1 MASWTDRIPTF
12 NPYVEQQP
20 VDAMLKVGM
29 YKQQKYEEGVQK
41 IQTAIDNVAG
51 LDIVSNLDKKYLQSK
66 LDALGNNLNLVAG
79 ADFSNFQLVNSVN
92 GMTKEIVKDKYIQ
105 NAVSSTAQI
114 RKNQR
119 ILEADEK
126 AGKSSVQNRA
136 KFEEGV
142 GQYINKIHL
151 KDNYNGKYVRYI
163 DIDKKLRDVAE
174 KVHEVDNTVEIPY
187 QRDGA
192 GNTLYFDSRGNVSTD
207 PNSGGKPKIDDAIL
221 RITTKGKPAEKI
233 LANFYSSL
241 NENDME
247 QLHIDSW
254 YHYRGKTADDFKRDA
269 VSNYET
275 SKQMLNDR
283 IIQQNV
289 RLSTSPNL
297 TTAEKNKIEAEIN
310 DANTLLTNGSLD
322 KKLDEEFARIDSNKD
337 IEEYKYQLYTQKS
350 LSNLAKDMS
359 WQSYEQEYKSNP
371 YAQMLMERKRLQFQY
386 DDAARDQ
393 RNKDREFGW
402 KQYTWTTEQAQK
414 AQDKLDAT
422 QGSLPPVTNQ
432 AISTDV
438 DTPDLGKLNAEIIAI
453 GGQRTK
459 GGGIIQAGQ
468 IDVLTN
474 SYLDKVTKSSLTTPQ
489 QKASYLDYLSREYSK
504 NPNQLVKA
512 LNNPNLAQYLEK
524 RRALEI
530 TLAQKQALAKST
542 AQASSVFDDQ
552 ARELIGNY
560 GGVNYANGKTMYSAN
575 ELYSFAKDAE
585 NYYKTTGGGAASP
598 TTGASASQT
607 TFDAK
612 GLLNAYKGRKE
623 EALAKA
629 FVKHYYGQTLNSTEK
644 ILFDRARQIKFK
656 FDPQIYKIH
665 QAKQKFEADYL
676 STRMPERQIQVGTL
690 NYDGNKADQSRTKEL
705 IGNKIN
711 EFTKLGQ
718 VDVNKWG
725 DFSPTELNRIRE
737 SKNVSYTIEKKYD
750 GTANLVVTDGKDKQ
764 IIPMTAGEL
773 TRFYPRIAQ
782 GNPWSDIK
790 NEVLAS
796 PHRTTNIS
804 GTGDDSTLAVNAR
817 LSGYSA
823 PHLANTSLAPLVRF
837 DVEGA
842 ADNDGG
848 DSDSFILKMYVN
860 NNGIWKT
867 GYVGSRFTSL
877 ASIQE
882 QVKQIGPG
890 TVSDFL
896 RINK

>member
-51 LDIVSNLDKKYLQSK
+51 LDIASELDKKYLQSK
-66 LDALGNNLNLVAG
+66 LNGLGNNLNIVAG

-92 GMTKEIVKDKYIQ
+92 GMTKEIVKDEYVQ
-105 NAVSSTAQI
+105 NAVASTAQI

-142 GQYINKIHL
+142 GNYINKIHL

-163 DIDKKLRDVAE
+163 DIDKKMREVAD
-174 KVHEVDNTVEIPY
+174 KVHEVDNTIEDPFK
-187 QRDGA
+187 RDGNGKHILDA
-192 GNTLYFDSRGNVSTD
+192 Q
-207 PNSGGKPKIDDAIL
+207 GKPIPDDAML

-233 LANFYSSL
+233 LSNFYSSL

-247 QLHIDSW
+247 QLRIDSW

-289 RLSTSPNL
+289 KLSTSPNL
-297 TTAEKNKIEAEIN
+297 TTAEKNKIEADIN
-310 DANTLLTNGSLD
+310 DANELLSNGSLD
-322 KKLDEEFARIDSNKD
+322 KELDEQFAQIDANKD
-337 IEEYKYQLYTQKS
+337 VEDYKYKLYTQKT

-386 DDAARDQ
+386 DNAARDQ

-402 KQYTWTTEQAQK
+402 DQYKWNTEQARK
-414 AQDKLDAT
+414 AQEKL
-422 QGSLPPVTNQ
+422 GSLPPVTNQ
-432 AISTDV
+432 ALSTDV
-438 DTPDLGKLNAEIIAI
+438 DTPDLGKLNAEIISI
-453 GGQRTK
+453 TGERTK
-459 GGGIIQAGQ
+459 GGGIITPGA
-468 IDVLTN
+468 IDILTN
-474 SYLDKVTKSSLTTPQ
+474 SYLDKVTKASLTTPQ
-489 QKASYLDYLSREYSK
+489 QKASYLDYLSREYAK
-504 NPNQLVKA
+504 NPDQLVKA
-512 LNNPNLAQYLEK
+512 LGNPNLAQYLEK

-530 TLAQKQALAKST
+530 TASQKQALALST
-542 AQASSVFDDQ
+542 QQASSVYDDQ
-552 ARELIGNY
+552 AREVFGSY
-560 GGVNYANGKTMYSAN
+560 VGVNYANGKTMYSAN
-575 ELYSFAKDAE
+575 ELYSFAKNAE
-585 NYYKTTGGGAASP
+585 NYYITTGGGSASP
-598 TTGASASQT
+598 TTGVSASQT
-607 TFDAK
+607 TFNAE
-612 GLLNAYKGRKE
+612 GLLNAYKGKKE

-629 FVKHYYGQTLNSTEK
+629 FVKRYYGQTLTATEK
-644 ILFDRARQIKFK
+644 ILVDRSQHIKFK
-656 FDPQIYKIH
+656 FNPQIYKIH
-665 QAKQKFEADYL
+665 QDKQKFESDYL
-676 STRMPERQIQVGTL
+676 AARMPERQIQVGTL
-690 NYDGNKADQSRTKEL
+690 DYDGNKVDQSRTKEL

-711 EFTKLGQ
+711 EFDKLGQ

-725 DFSPTELNRIRE
+725 DFSPEALNTLRE
-737 SKNVSYTIEKKYD
+737 SKNVSYIIEKNYD
-750 GTANLVVTDGKDKQ
+750 GSGKLVVTNGADKQ
-764 IIPMTAGEL
+764 TIPMTAGEL
-773 TRFYPRIAQ
+773 TKFYPRIAQ
-782 GNPWSDIK
+782 TNPWDDIK

-796 PHRTTNIS
+796 PSHTTNIS

-817 LSGYSA
+817 LSGYIA
-823 PHLANTSLAPLVRF
+823 PHLADTVLAPLVRF

-842 ADNDGG
+842 ADNNGG
-848 DSDSFILKMYVN
+848 ENDSFILKMYVN

-867 GYVGSRFTSL
+867 GYIGSRFTSL

-882 QVKQIGPG
+882 QIKNVGPG

-896 RINK
+896 KINK

>member
-142 GQYINKIHL
+142 EKYINKIHL

-163 DIDKKLRDVAE
+163 DIDKKMREVAD
-174 KVHEVDNTVEIPY
+174 KVHEVDNTIEDPFK
-187 QRDGA
+187 RDGA
-192 GNTLYFDSRGNVSTD
+192 GNHILDAQGR
-207 PNSGGKPKIDDAIL
+207 PIPDDAIL

-233 LANFYSSL
+233 LSNFYSSL

-247 QLHIDSW
+247 QLRIDSW

-297 TTAEKNKIEAEIN
+297 TTAEKNKIEADIN
-310 DANTLLTNGSLD
+310 DANTMLTNGSLD

-414 AQDKLDAT
+414 AQEKLDAT

-432 AISTDV
+432 AISTDL
-438 DTPDLGKLNAEIIAI
+438 DTPSASKLDAEILAI
-453 GGQRTK
+453 GGKRTK
-459 GGGIIQAGQ
+459 GGGIIQPGQ
-468 IDVLTN
+468 IDLLTN
-474 SYLDKVTKSSLTTPQ
+474 SYLDKVTKASLTTPQ

-504 NPNQLVKA
+504 NPDQLVKA
-512 LNNPNLAQYLEK
+512 LGNPNLAQYLEK

-530 TLAQKQALAKST
+530 TLSQKQALFNST
-542 AQASSVFDDQ
+542 KAESSRIYDTKINNLLSADTKNTVKY
-552 ARELIGNY
+552 GNTVY
-560 GGVNYANGKTMYSAN
+560 T
-575 ELYSFAKDAE
+575 AKDML
-585 NYYKTTGGGAASP
+585 P
-598 TTGASASQT
+598 VM
-607 TFDAK
+607 
-612 GLLNAYKGRKE
+612 NAYRSALTVEKTPMKSDRAPRTDLDVQKLLSSATTPKQKYIANAFIKYFKG
-623 EALAKA
+623 
-629 FVKHYYGQTLNSTEK
+629 QPLNSLESSLVNSTKNVDRQYTPITTK
-644 ILFDRARQIKFK
+644 IYQDKS
-656 FDPQIYKIH
+656 
-665 QAKQKFEADYL
+665 KFESDYL
-676 STRMPERQIQVGTL
+676 GARMPERQIQVGTL
-690 NYDGNKADQSRTKEL
+690 NYDGNKADQARTKEL

-711 EFTKLGQ
+711 EFSKLGQ

-725 DFSPTELNRIRE
+725 DFSPEALNKLRA
-737 SKNVSYTIEKKYD
+737 SKDVSYTIEKKYD
-750 GTANLVVTDGKDKQ
+750 GTANLVVTDGKDRQ

-796 PHRTTNIS
+796 PSHTTNIS

-817 LSGYSA
+817 LSGYTA

-848 DSDSFILKMYVN
+848 DGDSFILKMYVN

-867 GYVGSRFTSL
+867 GYIGSRFTSL

-882 QVKQIGPG
+882 QVKNIGPG

-896 RINK
+896 KINK

>member
-1 MASWTDRIPTF
+1 MASWTDKIPNF

-51 LDIVSNLDKKYLQSK
+51 LDIASELDKKYLQSK
-66 LDALGNNLNLVAG
+66 LNGLGNNLNIVAG

-105 NAVSSTAQI
+105 NAVSSTARI
-114 RKNQR
+114 RKNQS

-151 KDNYNGKYVRYI
+151 KDNYNGKYVRYT
-163 DIDKKLRDVAE
+163 DITKKMREVAD
-174 KVHEVDNTVEIPY
+174 KVHEVDNTIEDPFKRDASGRHILDSQGRPIP
-187 QRDGA
+187 
-192 GNTLYFDSRGNVSTD
+192 
-207 PNSGGKPKIDDAIL
+207 DDAIL

-233 LANFYSSL
+233 LSNFYSAL
-241 NENDME
+241 NENDVE
-247 QLHIDSW
+247 QLRIDSW
-254 YHYRGKTADDFKRDA
+254 YHYRGKTADDFKQDA

-297 TTAEKNKIEAEIN
+297 TTAEKNKIEADIN

-322 KKLDEEFARIDSNKD
+322 KQLDEQFAQIDANKD
-337 IEEYKYQLYTQKS
+337 IEDYKYKLYTQKT

-359 WQSYEQEYKSNP
+359 WQSYEQEYKANP

-386 DDAARDQ
+386 DNAARDQ

-402 KQYTWTTEQAQK
+402 DQYKWNTEQAQK
-414 AQDKLDAT
+414 AQEKLAAT

-432 AISTDV
+432 ALSTDV
-438 DTPDLGKLNAEIIAI
+438 DTPSLGKLNTEILAI
-453 GGQRTK
+453 TGQRTPNGK
-459 GGGIIQAGQ
+459 IITPGA
-468 IDVLTN
+468 IDTLTN
-474 SYLDKVTKSSLTTPQ
+474 SYLDKVTKASLTTPQ
-489 QKASYLDYLSREYSK
+489 QKVTYLDYLSKEYAK
-504 NPNQLVKA
+504 NPDQLIKA
-512 LNNPNLAQYLEK
+512 LGNPNLAQYLEK

-530 TLAQKQALAKST
+530 TAAQKQALYTSAQ
-542 AQASSVFDDQ
+542 QASSVYDDQ
-552 ARELIGNY
+552 ARKLLGSY
-560 GGVNYANGKTMYSAN
+560 GGVNFSNGKTMYTAN
-575 ELYSFAKDAE
+575 ELYSFNKDLG
-585 NYYKTTGGGAASP
+585 NYYKTTGSGYASP
-598 TTGASASQT
+598 TTGISTSQT
-607 TFDAK
+607 SFDAK

-629 FVKHYYGQTLNSTEK
+629 FVKRYYGQTLSATEK
-644 ILFDRARQIKFK
+644 ILVDRSQQIKFK
-656 FDPQIYKIH
+656 FDPLISKIH
-665 QAKQKFEADYL
+665 ADKQKFETEFLGA
-676 STRMPERQIQVGTL
+676 RMPERQIQVGTL
-690 NYDGNKADQSRTKEL
+690 DYDGNKVDQSRTKEL

-711 EFTKLGQ
+711 EFGKLGQ

-725 DFSPTELNRIRE
+725 DFSPEALNKLRE
-737 SKNVSYTIEKKYD
+737 SKNVSYTIEKSYD
-750 GTANLVVTDGKDKQ
+750 GTGKLVVTDGVNKQ
-764 IIPMTAGEL
+764 TIPMTAGEL
-773 TRFYPRIAQ
+773 TKFYPRIAQ
-782 GNPWSDIK
+782 TNPWSDIK

-796 PHRTTNIS
+796 PSHTTNIS

-817 LSGYSA
+817 LSGYTA

-848 DSDSFILKMYVN
+848 ESDSFILKMYVN

-896 RINK
+896 KINK